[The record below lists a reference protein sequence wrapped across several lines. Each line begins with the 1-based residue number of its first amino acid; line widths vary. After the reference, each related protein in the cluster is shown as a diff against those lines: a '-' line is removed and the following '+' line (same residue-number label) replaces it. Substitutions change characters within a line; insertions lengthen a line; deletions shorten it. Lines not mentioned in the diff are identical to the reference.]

1 MACVNGRHDY
11 KWWLDKHKFN
21 IQDEDLWC
29 QLLNEVATGINGVN
43 GVRKLIVHDNIL
55 NKALIPLSDI
65 EGEPDT
71 FLIKLKQANVIKGV
85 KINPDT
91 HKLEIVLN
99 KDFCGTIAF
108 CGDLTS
114 YKLNS
119 DGSLHVHRYGNE
131 MIIEL
136 FEELLAQIKEH
147 NKNKEKDKQIQFV
160 AVPGNHEFV
169 GFQGGKDDNAV
180 MNVMFHNA
188 GDIDS
193 GSALL
198 VKLRG
203 LKVLADIQ
211 KYFLE
216 QVQQNNQQSDIE
228 DEDYDNIDIGTK
240 IAELQSESENLSAS
254 IGAIIDA
261 KKDGKIL
268 PDHVWTELI
277 TDPKFETLPEFDWE
291 NSKLLPKIVFS
302 HHGRKFRILHSFALF
317 TPEEYLSIDDNENS
331 PTYGKNIATNNI
343 SSEDQQR
350 IFSDAFRAP
359 TYNING
365 VGIKDFPDKTVF
377 AKNKIPTF
385 VGHEGTKRDTNNGY
399 QRKQQSPQV
408 FCIDESSFAPGGYTY
423 IVTDDNVIQGYVTK
437 TGQNDEEQKKQD
449 CTAGQHREVGNAI
462 AEEQQG
468 MVTRWTQDGPFNN
481 ISSYIDNNGNSSAT
495 ANAIMALKN
504 RSAEEPNVENYLK
517 KCQRWLAFSD
527 KDRRAQQVY
536 ETYKMLAEPQNE
548 LNANNQR
555 TTMIELNGI
564 HSINTPCG
572 GCL

>member
-147 NKNKEKDKQIQFV
+147 NKHKEKDKQIQFV
-160 AVPGNHEFV
+160 AVPGNHEFYN
-169 GFQGGKDDNAV
+169 FQGPHDNEAV
-180 MNVMFHNA
+180 LNYCLKF
-188 GDIDS
+188 GIDA

-203 LKVLADIQ
+203 LKVIANIQ

-216 QVQQNNQQSDIE
+216 QVRKNNQQSDIE

-240 IAELQSESENLSAS
+240 IAELQSESEKLSES

-261 KKDGKIL
+261 KKNGKIL
-268 PDHVWTELI
+268 PDNVLTELI

-437 TGQNDEEQKKQD
+437 TEQNDEEQKKQD
-449 CTAGQHREVGNAI
+449 CTADQYCKVGNAI
-462 AEEQQG
+462 GEEQQE
-468 MVTRWTQDGPFNN
+468 MVTCWTQDGPFNN